1 MQANMLKTLLI
12 TVAVA
17 VTIGSIVHLLNP
29 DIATRPQQPASEE
42 PFSQTLQ
49 SESFRRIFARDEL
62 KKVARDPD
70 SVVVENVSGVEH
82 FHLKNGS
89 DTLGF
94 SVQYSAKN
102 GLGGHQKDSRWLI
115 CNLYGNNV
123 RFLDPGQEP

>member
-1 MQANMLKTLLI
+1 MPKTLLI
-12 TVAVA
+12 TIGIAVI
-17 VTIGSIVHLLNP
+17 IGSIVHLLNP
-29 DIATRPQQPASEE
+29 NIATRPQQPTPEE

-70 SVVVENVSGVEH
+70 SVVVENVSEVQR
-82 FHLKNGS
+82 FHLKDGS

-94 SVQYSAKN
+94 SVQYRAKN
-102 GLGGHQKDSRWLI
+102 GFGGYQRDSRWLI